1 MSKRDRDSNSGDG
14 SDEGAQLLTSLSPK
28 KASKTKKM
36 VSRSACSSVLPSKC
50 RVDLWREHKSAKGAN
65 KPNSGVLLFFF
76 FLLGVRWQRSRRAR
90 VARRRCLE
98 ALVLEDDLSL
108 ALALFRIFGASRGGT
123 QKAQKSETN
132 RPLVARSSAGSA
144 FSASAF

>member
-14 SDEGAQLLTSLSPK
+14 SDEGAQLLTGLSPK

-50 RVDLWREHKSAKGAN
+50 CADLWRAHKSAKGAN
-65 KPNSGVLLFFF
+65 KPNSAFSLFLF
-76 FLLGVRWQRSRRAR
+76 FLLRVCWQRSRRAR

-98 ALVLEDDLSL
+98 APVLEDDLSL
-108 ALALFRIFGASRGGT
+108 TLALFRIFGASRGGR
-123 QKAQKSETN
+123 QKA
-132 RPLVARSSAGSA
+132 
-144 FSASAF
+144 